1 MKNEVLIELIV
12 PVIEEKY
19 NVYIPINRRIG
30 NIIVL
35 VSKAIFDISSGL
47 YQIDEN
53 NSLYNRE
60 TGQKYLVDDL
70 VRLTDFR
77 NGTSLILI

>member
-70 VRLTDFR
+70 VRLTDIR

>member
-1 MKNEVLIELIV
+1 MKNEILIELVV

-30 NIIVL
+30 NVIIL
-35 VSKAIFDISSGL
+35 ISKAIFDISSGL

-53 NSLYNRE
+53 SSLYNKE

-70 VRLTDFR
+70 IRLTDIR